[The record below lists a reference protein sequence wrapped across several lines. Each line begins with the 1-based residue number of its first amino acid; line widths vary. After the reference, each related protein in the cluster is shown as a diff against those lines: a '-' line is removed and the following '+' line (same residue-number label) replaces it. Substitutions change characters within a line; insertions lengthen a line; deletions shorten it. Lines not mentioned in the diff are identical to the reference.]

1 MKKDTLNN
9 RNFDPKEGFEIKN
22 PTWAFLV
29 CLLGTVG
36 GLIVFFVLAYLKSRG
51 LMDTLYIGY
60 IFLGVSVLSAVG
72 VYVCVYEKL
81 IYSDGVYKYH
91 RPFGKNQSASV
102 NKIAS
107 VKLLT
112 EYYTVTR
119 KYQRSKVDKTMR
131 VLFYDKE
138 KNVLIKIL
146 DDGTMSNN
154 EMLKRSLEYH
164 DIKIIH
170 EEKHNY

>member
-1 MKKDTLNN
+1 MKKDTSNN
-9 RNFDPKEGFEIKN
+9 QKFDPKEGFEIKN
-22 PTWAFLV
+22 PTWTFLV

-51 LMDTLYIGY
+51 IMDTLYIGY

-102 NKIAS
+102 NEIGS
-107 VKLLT
+107 VKFFT
-112 EYYTVTR
+112 EYYR
-119 KYQRSKVDKTMR
+119 MKYGRTGKNMR
-131 VLFYDKE
+131 VLFCDKK